1 MTQTLTEIFDAEGGD
16 KGSFFCHVGTSEN
29 LAHKYTYIYEQYME
43 AYRDQQFNMLEI
55 GVCCPFFPGASLR
68 SWYEYFPNARIFGL
82 DIIDC
87 SRFDNDRVKT
97 FIVNQTSEIQLRR
110 FLQDSPS
117 FKFIIDDGCHDERAI
132 TISLGT
138 LFPALE
144 SGGIYF
150 IEDLH
155 VVHKD
160 NLLRLVDKKFTSPF
174 IDQDK
179 IDYINNHIAEAVFSQ
194 DQKMCIIKK
203 L

>member
-1 MTQTLTEIFDAEGGD
+1 MKTLTEIFDSHGGD
-16 KGSFFCHVGTSEN
+16 KGSFFCHVNTSEN
-29 LAHKYTYIYEQYME
+29 LAHRYTYIYEQYME
-43 AYRDQQFNMLEI
+43 SYRDQKFNMLEI

-68 SWYEYFPNARIFGL
+68 SWYEYFQSASIFGL
-82 DIIDC
+82 DIVDC
-87 SRFDNDRVKT
+87 SHFDNDRAKT
-97 FIVNQTSEIQLRR
+97 FIVDQTSELQLRK
-110 FLQDSPS
+110 FLETAPP

-160 NLLRLVDKKFTSPF
+160 NLLKLVNKTFTSPF
-174 IDQDK
+174 IDSEK
-179 IDYINNHIAEAVFSQ
+179 IDYINSHIDVAAFSE
-194 DQKMCIIKK
+194 DRKMCIIKK